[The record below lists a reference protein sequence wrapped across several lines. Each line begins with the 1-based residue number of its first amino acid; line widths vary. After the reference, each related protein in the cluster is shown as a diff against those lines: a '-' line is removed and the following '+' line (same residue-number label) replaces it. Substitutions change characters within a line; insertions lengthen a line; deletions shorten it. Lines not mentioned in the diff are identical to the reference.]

1 MTALAQGVQRPELS
15 DSRFD
20 FGPQK
25 GSTIIYKGSL
35 VMPDGSGFLRPAAA
49 GVAGATFCVGVAAPR
64 DWALDRYDATG
75 LADGAVNVEY
85 EMGAFGFKN
94 DGTNPILSTTQP
106 GTPVFAVDDQ
116 TVSLS
121 SLNGTRPFAGRLREL
136 DPTAIGG
143 PVVVHVSKDLGAQL
157 GFGAGL
163 DATSPDGPDARIRR
177 AIRWV
182 ATAAPSPTSPG
193 PRPAKKTNA
202 LRRERVTRGYCPD
215 GVPNG
220 RHVQSHRQPHLPG
233 VRHRIPAD
241 AQCLAAR
248 VDAVRNGSSLL
259 EPQQHARV
267 AHR

>member
-163 DATSPDGPDARIRR
+163 EPMTVGTAIASAGTIAPTTPIVHITGAAAVATITPPPALAGNGGQITLIPDGAFTTTTAGNIALASTGVVGKALIMTYDP
-177 AIRWV
+177 V
-182 ATAAPSPTSPG
+182 AVKWYPS
-193 PRPAKKTNA
+193 
-202 LRRERVTRGYCPD
+202 Y
-215 GVPNG
+215 
-220 RHVQSHRQPHLPG
+220 
-233 VRHRIPAD
+233 
-241 AQCLAAR
+241 
-248 VDAVRNGSSLL
+248 
-259 EPQQHARV
+259 
-267 AHR
+267 